1 MTFPKTCFFILI
13 LFNKYQGFSQEWVEK
28 MQDPTVNFYETKAAF
43 DAYWEG
49 KTIEKG
55 KGYSVFKR
63 WENFVEPRVFPSG
76 DISLLGQSAT
86 NYSEWEAE
94 QAAAGVPKSLNG
106 TWTSIGPYGSFGG
119 SSGNAGRLN
128 FIRFDPSNSNTLWV
142 GAPDGGLWKSTD
154 GGNTWITNTDELS
167 VIGVSDV
174 AIDPQNTQIMYLATG
189 DSDGGDTYSTGILK
203 SVDGGIS
210 WSNTGLNWMPS
221 QGKRIG
227 RVLINPINTQII
239 LVFSNSGIYRSINGG
254 VTFSLTPGG
263 ATGFKDGE
271 FKPGDPNTV
280 YAASGTF
287 FCKSTNGGATWTS
300 VNLPLG
306 GIGRLSLA
314 VSDANPSVV
323 YLLASSISNNGFTG
337 LMRSSNSGTS
347 FTIQS
352 ATPNILGPSMD
363 GSSTYGQGWYDLAI
377 AVNPTNADEIIVGG
391 INQWKSINGGVSFNI
406 FTYWSWN
413 LQGIPQIHADV
424 HDIQYLPGAGNVIF
438 SATDG
443 GLYKT
448 TDGNTWVGLNNN
460 LVIAQQYRIA
470 LSSSSPGIILTG
482 HQDNGT
488 NKTTDLINWF
498 NIYGADGM
506 DCLIDWNNSNNH
518 VFTMQN
524 GNHFRYFNG
533 AVQFIADPPGGS
545 WVSPIHQ
552 DPQNPNVI
560 YAGGRQALYKCS
572 NMWTSNQNDVNWQI
586 MGTPSPPFDIIIELA
601 IAPSNNQIIYTLKSG
616 GISKS
621 IDGGNTF
628 ISCSN
633 PSNYPPTQLAI
644 SNVDPNVLF
653 VTYSG
658 YSSSDKV
665 FKSLDGGNSWIN
677 LSAGLPNIPVNS
689 VVYQHNPDGGNRIYI
704 GTDNGVFYRDNSTNG
719 WVQFSSGLPN
729 CAIMDLEIFYPS
741 NILRAAT
748 YGRGTWESDLYN
760 LSPISPQAFISAST
774 ISNCVSQ
781 DIQFSALSYGIPTT
795 YNWTFPGGTPTTSS
809 LPNPI
814 VSYNN
819 SGTYVVSLT
828 VLNSNGSDSVT
839 QTAVIS
845 LSAVQS
851 LPFNEGFENGDTI
864 FQYTGSPQT
873 YIVPSGVSSLRC
885 NVDGAQGAGMPGC
898 GNGGL
903 GARVISTIPVTS
915 GESLQINVGG
925 QGISSIGGFNGG
937 GNGAS
942 CAIIIGGGGGGAS
955 DIRMN
960 GNSISNR
967 VVVAAGGGGAGIVCM
982 NNSDHGGGGGAT
994 VGLSGYQCN
1003 SQTLSVGLG
1012 GTQSAGG
1019 VSLSYAG
1026 IQGTS
1031 GSLGQGGNGTCS
1043 YGGGGGGGF
1052 YGGGGGSFGGGG
1064 GGSSFA
1070 ANIAPTNIF
1079 TPNVISGNGQV
1090 VLDIFPPQHWSIYD
1104 PANSGTW
1111 QEDTTVG
1118 SNPTPDNCVA
1128 FYNVWIVPDGN
1139 IDELRTPILDLSNL
1153 SSAIL
1158 TFDIAYA
1165 AWDATYYDA
1174 LEILVSTDCGNSWSS
1189 VYFKTGS
1196 NIAHG
1201 NLPTVAAQSFYF
1213 VPLSNQWRTDTVYLN
1228 AYINNPNVQIAFR
1241 NIEGNGNNL
1250 YLDNINITGTP
1261 PTQPIV
1267 GYTSNYNIPIC
1278 IGDSIQ
1284 FQSTSSGIPLNHNW
1298 SFQGG
1303 TPSTSTEPNPTV
1315 FYNTS
1320 GVFSVGLV
1328 VSNIT
1333 GSDTLITGNYIVNG
1347 YPDVTLMLDV
1357 LDTVCFNYPFFEL
1370 GGGLPPGG
1378 NFSGPGVSL
1387 NTFNPSAALFGINP
1401 ITYSYSE
1408 NGCMSSDMDSI
1419 YVDLC
1424 AKISIH
1430 SDVEFEIYPNP
1441 TNDLITISTDESL
1454 IGKEYSIFDQV
1465 GKLVNKG
1472 RIINA
1477 NTLLSLNGLSNGIY
1491 TLQIEGKGRKTFAVQ
1506 KD

>member
-1 MTFPKTCFFILI
+1 MTFPKICFFILI
-13 LFNKYQGFSQEWVEK
+13 LINKYQVFSQQWVEK

-55 KGYSVFKR
+55 KGYTVFKR

-76 DISLLGQSAT
+76 DLSLLGQSAT
-86 NYSEWEAE
+86 NYAEWEAE

-106 TWTSIGPYGSFGG
+106 TWTSIGPNGSFGG

-203 SVDGGIS
+203 SVDGGTS

-254 VTFSLTPGG
+254 VTFSLTSGG

-280 YAASGTF
+280 YAASGAF

-300 VNLPLG
+300 VNLPLT

-323 YLLASSISNNGFTG
+323 YLLASSSSDNGFKG
-337 LMRSSNSGTS
+337 LMRSSNSGTN

-352 ATPNILGPSMD
+352 ATPNILGYSTD
-363 GSSTYGQGWYDLAI
+363 GSSTGGQGWYDLAI
-377 AVNPTNADEIIVGG
+377 AVNPTNDDEIIVGG

-406 FTYWSWN
+406 FTFWSWN
-413 LQGIPQIHADV
+413 PQGIPQIHADV

-443 GLYKT
+443 GLFKT
-448 TDGNTWVGLNNN
+448 TDGITWVGLNNN

-498 NIYGADGM
+498 GIYGADGM
-506 DCLIDWNNSNNH
+506 DCLVDWNNSDNH

-533 AVQFIADPPGGS
+533 TVQLIADPPGGS

-572 NMWTSNQNDVNWQI
+572 NMWTPNQNDVVWQI

-677 LSAGLPNIPVNS
+677 LSAGLPNIPVNC

-760 LSPISPQAFISAST
+760 FSPIGPQAFISSST
-774 ISNCVSQ
+774 TPPCVTENV
-781 DIQFSALSYGIPTT
+781 QFSSLSYGIPTS
-795 YNWTFPGGTPTTSS
+795 YNWTFPGGNPSTSS
-809 LPNPI
+809 LQNPI
-814 VSYNN
+814 VIYNN
-819 SGTYVVSLT
+819 SGNYDVSLT
-828 VLNSNGSDSVT
+828 VMNVNGSDSILHT
-839 QTAVIS
+839 ETIS
-845 LSAVQS
+845 ISQS
-851 LPFNEGFENGDTI
+851 LPLNEGFETNVNFT
-864 FQYTGSPQT
+864 YTGIPQN
-873 YIVPSGVSSLRC
+873 YIVPSGVSSLIC
-885 NVDGAQGAGMPGC
+885 KVEGAQGEGIPGC
-898 GNGGL
+898 GDGGL
-903 GARVISTIPVTS
+903 GARVISTISVTP

-942 CAIIIGGGGGGAS
+942 CTQIIGGGGGGAS

-960 GNSISNR
+960 GNSLSNR
-967 VVVAAGGGGAGIVCM
+967 VVVAAGGGGAGINCM

-1003 SQTLSVGLG
+1003 SQTLTVGLG

-1019 VSLSYAG
+1019 VSLSYFG

-1031 GSLGQGGNGTCS
+1031 GSLGQGGNGTCT

-1079 TPNVISGNGQV
+1079 TPNVVSGNGQV

-1104 PANSGTW
+1104 PANLGTW

-1118 SNPTPDNCVA
+1118 CNPTPDNCVA
-1128 FYNVWIVPDGN
+1128 FYNFWIAPDGN
-1139 IDELRTPILDLSNL
+1139 VDELQTPKLDFSNL

-1165 AWDATYYDA
+1165 AYNSTYYDA
-1174 LEILVSTDCGNSWSS
+1174 LEILVSNDCGNSWSS

-1196 NIAHG
+1196 NIAPG
-1201 NLPTVAAQSFYF
+1201 NLPTVAAQSFPF
-1213 VPLSNQWRTDTVYLN
+1213 VPLANQWRTDTVNLN

-1241 NIEGNGNNL
+1241 NIEGQGNHL
-1250 YLDNINITGTP
+1250 YLDNINVSGAP
-1261 PTQPIV
+1261 PTSPMASFV
-1267 GYTSNYNIPIC
+1267 TNFSNSIC
-1278 IGDSIQ
+1278 QGDSIQ
-1284 FQSTSSGIPLNHNW
+1284 YTSTSSGIPITHNW
-1298 SFQGG
+1298 SFPGG
-1303 TPSTSTEPNPTV
+1303 TPSTSSGLNPSIT
-1315 FYNTS
+1315 YNNS
-1320 GVFSVGLV
+1320 GNYSAQLI
-1328 VSNIT
+1328 VSNST
-1333 GSDTLITGNYIVNG
+1333 GSDTLNMNNIIVNSF
-1347 YPDVTLMLDV
+1347 PNVSLDLSSIGTPCV
-1357 LDTVCFNYPFFEL
+1357 NYNSVPLTGGIPL
-1370 GGGLPPGG
+1370 GGIY
-1378 NFSGPGVSL
+1378 SGTAVS
-1387 NTFNPSAALFGINP
+1387 NGIFNPSLAGVGLHSI
-1401 ITYSYSE
+1401 IYSYTE
-1408 NGCMSSDMDSI
+1408 NGCAENATTDLLVDACSSI
-1419 YVDLC
+1419 INLTNNE
-1424 AKISIH
+1424 IL
-1430 SDVEFEIYPNP
+1430 IYPNP
-1441 TNDLITISTDESL
+1441 TD
-1454 IGKEYSIFDQV
+1454 
-1465 GKLVNKG
+1465 GKLIIETNSIDQFMDIYLIDISG
-1472 RIINA
+1472 RICEIWKLDNDKMEIDLCKYANGFYNLKFGNQLFQINK
-1477 NTLLSLNGLSNGIY
+1477 SI
-1491 TLQIEGKGRKTFAVQ
+1491 QILK
-1506 KD
+1506 